1 MVAADPWCG
10 DTKTFSAMSRF
21 GRPAVSLNRQRAPM
35 KRQAPTYGLR
45 GPPWRTLAWRHHGFG
60 HCETT
65 FGVRREFTIA
75 RGLCLLAK
83 ALKNRATTIGKKRR
97 EIETTTVRP
106 FFVIVCGP
114 LSRPFDNF
122 AERCFCLGVWPRWR
136 AHTSA
141 ALRFGNHNGLG
152 HFRHHSASTAKPVP
166 WPHWGQ
172 SRGRRESFK
181 ENHRTSTREVPSHP
195 AGRPGR
201 REKRAVAREGRLI
214 RGPSWQCRA

>member
-21 GRPAVSLNRQRAPM
+21 ARPAVSLNRQRAPM

-45 GPPWRTLAWRHHGFG
+45 GPPWRTLPWRQHGFV

-114 LSRPFDNF
+114 LTRPFDNF

-136 AHTSA
+136 AHTR
-141 ALRFGNHNGLG
+141 LLC
-152 HFRHHSASTAKPVP
+152 ASETTMVLVISGIIRPAP
-166 WPHWGQ
+166 Q
-172 SRGRRESFK
+172 SRYPGPIGDSPTAG
-181 ENHRTSTREVPSHP
+181 ENHLRRITEHPPGRCLRT
-195 AGRPGR
+195 RPGDR
-201 REKRAVAREGRLI
+201 GAGKN
-214 RGPSWQCRA
+214 GPSRARAA